1 MMRGM
6 GNMQG
11 MMKQV
16 QKMQKEMVKA
26 QEALNEREFTGEST
40 NSYVKITITGDRKV
54 KQVAI
59 DPAIVDPE
67 DVEMMEDLV
76 AMAMNDVI
84 QKVEKEIEATMG
96 KYTKGIPGF

>member
-26 QEALNEREFTGEST
+26 QEELNEREFVG
-40 NSYVKITITGDRKV
+40 
-54 KQVAI
+54 
-59 DPAIVDPE
+59 
-67 DVEMMEDLV
+67 
-76 AMAMNDVI
+76 
-84 QKVEKEIEATMG
+84 
-96 KYTKGIPGF
+96 

>member
-26 QEALNEREFTGEST
+26 QEALNEKEFTGEAT
-40 NSYVKITITGDRKV
+40 NQLVKVVFTGDRKMKDIEINPDV
-54 KQVAI
+54 I
-59 DPAIVDPE
+59 DPE
-67 DVEMMEDLV
+67 DGEMLQDLIV
-76 AMAMNDVI
+76 MAVNDVLTKI
-84 QKVEKEIEATMG
+84 EKETEQTMG
-96 KYTKGIPGF
+96 KYTKGMPGF

>member
-26 QEALNEREFTGEST
+26 QEELNEREFVGEAT
-40 NSYVKITITGDRKV
+40 NGYVKAYGKGDKRI
-54 KQVAI
+54 QEIII
-59 DPAIVDPE
+59 DPAIIDP
-67 DVEMMEDLV
+67 DDAEMLQDLV
-76 AMAMNDVI
+76 TMAVNDVI
-84 QKVEKEIEATMG
+84 QKIEKETEAVMG
-96 KYTKGIPGF
+96 KYTKGRPGF

>member
-16 QKMQKEMVKA
+16 QKMQKKMAEE
-26 QEALNEREFTGEST
+26 QEVLNATEFKGEST
-40 NSYVKITITGDRKV
+40 NGYVKVTATGDRKV
-54 KQVAI
+54 KDIVI
-59 DPAIVDPE
+59 DPAVIDA
-67 DVEMMEDLV
+67 DDAEMLQDLV
-76 AMAMNDVI
+76 VMAVNDVLG
-84 QKVEKEIEATMG
+84 KVEKATESTIG